1 MNTGA
6 AIGEAKIAAV
16 LQSSGAMNIRLDRDL
31 PGLGKGCQIAL
42 YRFNKNFLVKD
53 SYIEG
58 TVRVRSS
65 GTFQNC
71 KFNVFWVRV
80 ENETYVEGPVPKDI
94 TFKNCTFTTPY
105 ASNPEIFHVGTQ
117 KATGQ
122 TGMPAYKCKNIVL
135 DGCTFTGGTYGAD
148 AGNQLIVK

>member
-1 MNTGA
+1 
-6 AIGEAKIAAV
+6 
-16 LQSSGAMNIRLDRDL
+16 MNIRLDRDL

-80 ENETYVEGPVPKDI
+80 ENETYVEGP
-94 TFKNCTFTTPY
+94 
-105 ASNPEIFHVGTQ
+105 
-117 KATGQ
+117 
-122 TGMPAYKCKNIVL
+122 
-135 DGCTFTGGTYGAD
+135 GAQ
-148 AGNQLIVK
+148 GHHL

>member
-1 MNTGA
+1 M
-6 AIGEAKIAAV
+6 
-16 LQSSGAMNIRLDRDL
+16 
-31 PGLGKGCQIAL
+31 
-42 YRFNKNFLVKD
+42 
-53 SYIEG
+53 
-58 TVRVRSS
+58 RVRSS

-80 ENETYVEGPVPKDI
+80 ENETYVEGQCPRTSPLRTAPLPPPIHPTRK
-94 TFKNCTFTTPY
+94 FFTWP
-105 ASNPEIFHVGTQ
+105 AQ